1 MRPPKSTAGA
11 PWCKRLMG
19 EAAVMDELTE
29 ALAVVKGRE
38 EQLASA
44 VEERDQVITRLH
56 GEGVR
61 AMDLAIASG
70 LTPARIYQI
79 IRAN

>member
-1 MRPPKSTAGA
+1 
-11 PWCKRLMG
+11 
-19 EAAVMDELTE
+19 MDEASTDQLTE
-29 ALAVVKGRE
+29 ALTVIKERE
-38 EQLASA
+38 EQLAAA
-44 VEERDQVITRLH
+44 VEVRDQIITRLH

-61 AMDLAIASG
+61 AMDLAIISG